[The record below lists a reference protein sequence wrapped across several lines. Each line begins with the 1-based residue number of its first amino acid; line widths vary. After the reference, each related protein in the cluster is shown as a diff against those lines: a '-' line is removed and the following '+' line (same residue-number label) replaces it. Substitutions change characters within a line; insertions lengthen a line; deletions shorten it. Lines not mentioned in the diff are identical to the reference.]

1 MKINDLPLNSEIAA
15 GTETESL
22 LPPNPKS
29 SGQRGWSRAR
39 RIPALIAGSIMMLL
53 LILAA
58 ILIPWLSPYDPITQD
73 LSAFLQPPSAQHWL
87 GTDQLGRDLFTRLI
101 YAARTDL
108 GIMVLAEIIPFVSG
122 IAIGMLAGY
131 YGGWVNTVVSL
142 VTDTFIAF
150 PFYLIVI
157 IVAFASG
164 AGAQGIYITFMLVGW
179 IVFAR
184 VSRGLTASLRQQ
196 EWVASAQTLGLPGWQ
211 ILLRHLLPNILPQAV
226 VVLMT
231 DMVGVLVAI
240 VTLGYLGIGIA
251 PPTPDWG
258 TMIADGQSFMTTAWW
273 LSAVPGF
280 AVVYTGISLSL
291 IGDGLSD
298 LWRRKS

>member
-1 MKINDLPLNSEIAA
+1 MKTIQ
-15 GTETESL
+15 TEPQLYEDNQNTSL
-22 LPPNPKS
+22 MN
-29 SGQRGWSRAR
+29 
-39 RIPALIAGSIMMLL
+39 RILKTPTLLVGSVMFAVLI
-53 LILAA
+53 ILAV
-58 ILIPWLSPYDPITQD
+58 IIPWVSPYDPSEQN
-73 LSAFLQPPSAQHWL
+73 LSAFLQPPSAEHWL

-108 GIMVLAEIIPFVSG
+108 SIMVLAEIVPFCMGVFL
-122 IAIGMLAGY
+122 GMLAGY
-131 YGGWVNTVVSL
+131 YGKWIDKIISL
-142 VTDTFIAF
+142 VTDTLIAF

-164 AGAQGIYITFMLVGW
+164 AGERGIYITFMLVGW

-184 VSRGLTASLRQQ
+184 VIRGLSASYRKQ
-196 EWVASAQTLGLPGWQ
+196 EWIASAQTLGLPG
-211 ILLRHLLPNILPQAV
+211 IRIILRHLLPNVLPQAI

-231 DMVGVLVAI
+231 DMVGLLVAI

-258 TMIADGQSFMTTAWW
+258 TMISDGQSFITTAWW

-280 AVVYTGISLSL
+280 AVVYTGIALSL
-291 IGDGLSD
+291 VGDGLAD
-298 LWRRKS
+298 VWRKK

>member
-1 MKINDLPLNSEIAA
+1 MNTIPLDPDLHTGSRMAYRLKRIWNTP
-15 GTETESL
+15 SL
-22 LPPNPKS
+22 LV
-29 SGQRGWSRAR
+29 GTLMFLV
-39 RIPALIAGSIMMLL
+39 LI
-53 LILAA
+53 ILAVF
-58 ILIPWLSPYDPITQD
+58 IPYLSPYSPTEQN
-73 LSAFLQPPSAQHWL
+73 LSAFLQPPSAAHWL

-108 GIMVLAEIIPFVSG
+108 KIMVLAEIIPFCTG
-122 IAIGMLAGY
+122 IFLGMLAGY
-131 YGGWVNTVVSL
+131 YGKWLDAAISL
-142 VTDTFIAF
+142 LTDTLIAF

-164 AGAQGIYITFMLVGW
+164 AGERGIYITFMLVGW

-184 VSRGLTASLRQQ
+184 VVRGLSASFRKQ
-196 EWVASAQTLGLPGWQ
+196 EWVASAQTLGLPGVR
-211 ILLRHLLPNILPQAV
+211 IILRHLLPNVLPQAV

-231 DMVGVLVAI
+231 DMIGLLVAI

-258 TMIADGQSFMTTAWW
+258 TMISDGQPFITTAWW

-280 AVVYTGISLSL
+280 AVVYTGIALSL
-291 IGDGLSD
+291 VGDGLAD
-298 LWRRKS
+298 IWRKK

>member
-1 MKINDLPLNSEIAA
+1 MKTIR
-15 GTETESL
+15 TEPQLYEDSQNTSLMNRILKTPSL
-22 LPPNPKS
+22 LVGS
-29 SGQRGWSRAR
+29 VMFAV
-39 RIPALIAGSIMMLL
+39 LI
-53 LILAA
+53 ILAV
-58 ILIPWLSPYDPITQD
+58 IIPWISPYDPLEQN
-73 LSAFLQPPSAQHWL
+73 LSSFLQPPSAEHWL

-108 GIMVLAEIIPFVSG
+108 SIMVLAEIVPFCMGVFL
-122 IAIGMLAGY
+122 GMLAGY
-131 YGGWVNTVVSL
+131 YGKWMDKVISL
-142 VTDTFIAF
+142 VTDTLIAF

-164 AGAQGIYITFMLVGW
+164 AGERGIYITFMLVGW

-184 VSRGLTASLRQQ
+184 VVRGLSASYRKQ
-196 EWVASAQTLGLPGWQ
+196 EWIASAQALGLPG
-211 ILLRHLLPNILPQAV
+211 IRIILRHLLPNVLPQAI

-231 DMVGVLVAI
+231 DMVGLLVAI

-258 TMIADGQSFMTTAWW
+258 TMISDGQSFITTAWW

-280 AVVYTGISLSL
+280 AVVYTGIALSL
-291 IGDGLSD
+291 VGDGLAD
-298 LWRRKS
+298 VWRKK

>member
-1 MKINDLPLNSEIAA
+1 MTSLNNLTSSKPGSGRVMYRIWKTPTLLA
-15 GTETESL
+15 GIIMLAVMVL
-22 LPPNPKS
+22 L
-29 SGQRGWSRAR
+29 ALV
-39 RIPALIAGSIMMLL
+39 IPYV
-53 LILAA
+53 
-58 ILIPWLSPYDPITQD
+58 SPYDPSGQD
-73 LSAFLQPPSAQHWL
+73 LSAFLQPPSGEHWL

-108 GIMVLAEIIPFVSG
+108 SIMVLAEIIPFCTGVFL
-122 IAIGMLAGY
+122 GMLAGY
-131 YGGWVNTVVSL
+131 YGKWIDTVVSL

-164 AGAQGIYITFMLVGW
+164 AGQKGIFITFMLVGW

-184 VSRGLTASLRQQ
+184 VTRGVTLSLRQQ
-196 EWVASAQTLGLPGWQ
+196 EWVASAQTLGLSG
-211 ILLRHLLPNILPQAV
+211 IRIMFRHILPNVLPQAI

-231 DMVGVLVAI
+231 DMVGLLVAI

-258 TMIADGQSFMTTAWW
+258 TMISDGQPFITTAWW
-273 LSAVPGF
+273 LSAMPGL
-280 AVVYTGISLSL
+280 AVVYTGIALSL
-291 IGDGLSD
+291 VGDGLAD
-298 LWRRKS
+298 LWRRK

>member
-1 MKINDLPLNSEIAA
+1 MKTTTNYPELQTDGTGTSLIRRILN
-15 GTETESL
+15 TPSL
-22 LPPNPKS
+22 L
-29 SGQRGWSRAR
+29 
-39 RIPALIAGSIMMLL
+39 AGGIMFAV
-53 LILAA
+53 LILLA
-58 ILIPWLSPYDPITQD
+58 IFIPYISPYNPTEQN
-73 LSAFLQPPSAQHWL
+73 LSAFLQPPSAEHWL

-108 GIMVLAEIIPFVSG
+108 TIMVLAEIIPFCTG
-122 IAIGMLAGY
+122 IFLGMVAGY
-131 YGGWVNTVVSL
+131 YGKRVDNIITL
-142 VTDTFIAF
+142 ITDTFIAF

-164 AGAQGIYITFMLVGW
+164 AGQRGIYITFILVGW

-184 VSRGLTASLRQQ
+184 VVRGLSASFREQ
-196 EWVASAQTLGLPGWQ
+196 EWIASAQTLGLSGPR
-211 ILLRHLLPNILPQAV
+211 IILRHLLPNVLPQAV

-231 DMVGVLVAI
+231 DMVGLLVAI

-258 TMIADGQSFMTTAWW
+258 TMIADGQSFISTAWW

-280 AVVYTGISLSL
+280 AVVYTGIALSL
-291 IGDGLSD
+291 VGDGLAD
-298 LWRRKS
+298 LWRKK

>member
-1 MKINDLPLNSEIAA
+1 MKTIRIEPQLYEDSQN
-15 GTETESL
+15 TSL
-22 LPPNPKS
+22 LN
-29 SGQRGWSRAR
+29 
-39 RIPALIAGSIMMLL
+39 RILKTPTLLVGSVMFAVLI
-53 LILAA
+53 ILAV
-58 ILIPWLSPYDPITQD
+58 IIPWVSPYDPSEQN
-73 LSAFLQPPSAQHWL
+73 LSAFLQPPSAEHWL

-108 GIMVLAEIIPFVSG
+108 SIMVLAEIVPFCMGVFL
-122 IAIGMLAGY
+122 GMLAGY
-131 YGGWVNTVVSL
+131 YGKWIDKIISL
-142 VTDTFIAF
+142 VTDTLIAF

-164 AGAQGIYITFMLVGW
+164 AGERGIYITFMLVGW

-184 VSRGLTASLRQQ
+184 VVRGLSASYRKQ
-196 EWVASAQTLGLPGWQ
+196 EWIASAQTLGLPG
-211 ILLRHLLPNILPQAV
+211 IRIILRHLLPNVLPQAI

-231 DMVGVLVAI
+231 DMVGLLVAI

-258 TMIADGQSFMTTAWW
+258 TMISDGQSFITTAWW

-280 AVVYTGISLSL
+280 AVVYTGIALSL
-291 IGDGLSD
+291 VGDGLAD
-298 LWRRKS
+298 VWRKK

>member
-1 MKINDLPLNSEIAA
+1 MKTIQIEPQLYEDSQNTSLMNRILKTP
-15 GTETESL
+15 SL
-22 LPPNPKS
+22 LVGS
-29 SGQRGWSRAR
+29 VMFAV
-39 RIPALIAGSIMMLL
+39 LI
-53 LILAA
+53 ILTV
-58 ILIPWLSPYDPITQD
+58 IIPWISPYDPSEQN
-73 LSAFLQPPSAQHWL
+73 LSTFLQPPSAEHWL

-108 GIMVLAEIIPFVSG
+108 SIMVLAEIVPFCMGVFL
-122 IAIGMLAGY
+122 GMLAGY
-131 YGGWVNTVVSL
+131 YGKWTDKIISL
-142 VTDTFIAF
+142 FTDTFIAF

-164 AGAQGIYITFMLVGW
+164 AGERGIYITFMLVGW

-184 VSRGLTASLRQQ
+184 VVRGLSASYRKQ
-196 EWVASAQTLGLPGWQ
+196 EWIASAQTLGLPG
-211 ILLRHLLPNILPQAV
+211 IRIILRHLLPNVLPQAI

-231 DMVGVLVAI
+231 DMVGLLVAI

-258 TMIADGQSFMTTAWW
+258 TMISDGQSFITTAWW

-280 AVVYTGISLSL
+280 AVVYTGIALSL
-291 IGDGLSD
+291 VGDGLAD
-298 LWRRKS
+298 VWRKK

>member
-1 MKINDLPLNSEIAA
+1 MKNTTAYPELQTDRAGSSLIRRILN
-15 GTETESL
+15 TPSL
-22 LPPNPKS
+22 L
-29 SGQRGWSRAR
+29 
-39 RIPALIAGSIMMLL
+39 AGSIMFAV
-53 LILAA
+53 LILLA
-58 ILIPWLSPYDPITQD
+58 IFIPYISPYDPTEQN
-73 LSAFLQPPSAQHWL
+73 LSAFLQPPSAAHWL

-108 GIMVLAEIIPFVSG
+108 TIMVLAEIIPFCTG
-122 IAIGMLAGY
+122 IFLGMVAGY
-131 YGGWVNTVVSL
+131 YGKWADNIITL
-142 VTDTFIAF
+142 ITDTFIAF

-164 AGAQGIYITFMLVGW
+164 AGQRGIYITFILVGW

-184 VSRGLTASLRQQ
+184 VVRGLSASFREQ
-196 EWVASAQTLGLPGWQ
+196 EWIASAQTLGLSGPR
-211 ILLRHLLPNILPQAV
+211 IILRHLLPNVLPQAV

-231 DMVGVLVAI
+231 DMVGLLVAI

-258 TMIADGQSFMTTAWW
+258 TMIADGQSFISTAWW

-280 AVVYTGISLSL
+280 AVVYTGIALSL
-291 IGDGLSD
+291 VGDGLAD
-298 LWRRKS
+298 LWRKK

>member
-1 MKINDLPLNSEIAA
+1 MKNTTAYPELQTDRTGSTLIRRILN
-15 GTETESL
+15 TPSL
-22 LPPNPKS
+22 L
-29 SGQRGWSRAR
+29 
-39 RIPALIAGSIMMLL
+39 AGSIMFAV
-53 LILAA
+53 LILLA
-58 ILIPWLSPYDPITQD
+58 IFIPYISPYNPTEQN
-73 LSAFLQPPSAQHWL
+73 LSAFLQPPSAAHWL

-108 GIMVLAEIIPFVSG
+108 TIMVLAEIIPFCTG
-122 IAIGMLAGY
+122 IFLGMVAGY
-131 YGGWVNTVVSL
+131 YGKWADNVITL
-142 VTDTFIAF
+142 ITDTFIAF

-164 AGAQGIYITFMLVGW
+164 AGQRGIYITFILVGW

-184 VSRGLTASLRQQ
+184 VVRGLSASFREQ
-196 EWVASAQTLGLPGWQ
+196 EWIASAQTLGLSGPR
-211 ILLRHLLPNILPQAV
+211 IILRHLLPNVLPQAV

-231 DMVGVLVAI
+231 DMVGLLVAI

-258 TMIADGQSFMTTAWW
+258 TMIADGQSFISTAWW

-280 AVVYTGISLSL
+280 AVVYTGIALSL
-291 IGDGLSD
+291 VGDGLAD
-298 LWRRKS
+298 LWRKK

>member
-1 MKINDLPLNSEIAA
+1 MNTIPLDPDLHKGSRMAYRLKRIWNTP
-15 GTETESL
+15 SL
-22 LPPNPKS
+22 LV
-29 SGQRGWSRAR
+29 GTLMFLV
-39 RIPALIAGSIMMLL
+39 LI
-53 LILAA
+53 ILAVF
-58 ILIPWLSPYDPITQD
+58 IPYLSPYSPTEQN
-73 LSAFLQPPSAQHWL
+73 LSAFLQPPSAAHWL

-108 GIMVLAEIIPFVSG
+108 KIMVLAEIIPFCTG
-122 IAIGMLAGY
+122 IFLGMLAGY
-131 YGGWVNTVVSL
+131 YGKWLDAAISL
-142 VTDTFIAF
+142 LTDTLIAF

-164 AGAQGIYITFMLVGW
+164 AGERGIYITFMLVGW

-184 VSRGLTASLRQQ
+184 VVRGLSASFRKQ
-196 EWVASAQTLGLPGWQ
+196 EWVASAQTLGLPGVR
-211 ILLRHLLPNILPQAV
+211 IILRHLLPNVLPQAV

-231 DMVGVLVAI
+231 DMIGLLVAI

-258 TMIADGQSFMTTAWW
+258 TMISDGQPFITTAWW

-280 AVVYTGISLSL
+280 AVVYTGIALSL
-291 IGDGLSD
+291 VGDGLAD
-298 LWRRKS
+298 IWRKK

>member
-1 MKINDLPLNSEIAA
+1 MNTTQIDTTLPDLGKPASGLRRVLN
-15 GTETESL
+15 TPSL
-22 LPPNPKS
+22 LI
-29 SGQRGWSRAR
+29 G
-39 RIPALIAGSIMMLL
+39 IIMFTI
-53 LILAA
+53 LILLA
-58 ILIPWLSPYDPITQD
+58 IFIPYLSPYNPTEQN
-73 LSAFLQPPSAQHWL
+73 LSAFLQPPSAAHWL

-108 GIMVLAEIIPFVSG
+108 TIMVLAEMIPFCTGVML
-122 IAIGMLAGY
+122 GMISGY
-131 YGGWVNTVVSL
+131 YGKWTDRIIAL
-142 VTDTFIAF
+142 ITDTFIAF

-164 AGAQGIYITFMLVGW
+164 AGERGIYITFILVGW

-184 VSRGLTASLRQQ
+184 VVRGLSASFRKQ
-196 EWVASAQTLGLPGWQ
+196 EWIASAQTLGLPGHR
-211 ILLRHLLPNILPQAV
+211 ILLRHLLPNVLPQAV

-231 DMVGVLVAI
+231 DMIGLLVAI

-258 TMIADGQSFMTTAWW
+258 TMIADGQPFITTAWW

-280 AVVYTGISLSL
+280 AVVYTGIALSL
-291 IGDGLSD
+291 LGDGLAD
-298 LWRRKS
+298 IWRRKG

>member
-1 MKINDLPLNSEIAA
+1 MKPTTPDTQLPESGRKISRLARIWN
-15 GTETESL
+15 TPSL
-22 LPPNPKS
+22 LI
-29 SGQRGWSRAR
+29 G
-39 RIPALIAGSIMMLL
+39 LIMFAV
-53 LILAA
+53 LILLA
-58 ILIPWLSPYDPITQD
+58 LFIPYLSPYHPTEQN
-73 LSAFLQPPSAQHWL
+73 LSAFLQPPSSTHLL

-108 GIMVLAEIIPFVSG
+108 TIMVLAEIIPFCTGVLL
-122 IAIGMLAGY
+122 GMLSGY
-131 YGGWVNTVVSL
+131 YGKWTDRIISL
-142 VTDTFIAF
+142 ITDTFIAF

-164 AGAQGIYITFMLVGW
+164 AGKRGIYITFILVGW

-184 VSRGLTASLRQQ
+184 VVRGLSASFREQ
-196 EWVASAQTLGLPGWQ
+196 EWVASAQTLGLPG
-211 ILLRHLLPNILPQAV
+211 IRIILRHLLPNVLPQAV

-231 DMVGVLVAI
+231 DMVGLLVAI

-258 TMIADGQSFMTTAWW
+258 TMISDGQPFITTAWW

-280 AVVYTGISLSL
+280 AVVYTGIALSL
-291 IGDGLSD
+291 LGDGLAD
-298 LWRRKS
+298 IWRRK